1 MCLPEKLPYGYWTLW
16 ICGVGY
22 IMSIFSTQN
31 HMNLDHLRDGT
42 VHPRHD
48 QTHVYAEYVEQ

>member
-1 MCLPEKLPYGYWTLW
+1 
-16 ICGVGY
+16 
-22 IMSIFSTQN
+22 MSIFSTQN